1 MIRPFLLSLGTS
13 VGMAGLGFATNVVLA
28 RVLAPQARGELAAV
42 MLAAMLIAGVAQ
54 WGLGPAYVYTVR
66 SREVSRPRR
75 LAGIGALLVLATA
88 ALLSLG
94 WHGVQFSHSPAS
106 VSLGLLAGCAVAQ
119 ALQLYVSSL
128 SQARDGLHLFNLLRV
143 VPTAFVFAGTVTLAM
158 TGGLQPHT
166 AALVYALGFG
176 AAGALYVLATS
187 GDTAAPRPSPH
198 SSPNATDATDAPS
211 AFRLRHHVRY
221 SLQYHSTVLLGMLA
235 TNVDKLYLSFS
246 ASAAS
251 LGVYTVAYATSRLIN
266 VVQEAAA
273 NALFSRYAG
282 RSSAGMS
289 EGIARVFRLTF
300 YPMLLACG
308 LLAGLSWPLFGRVFG
323 PAYQEGWLPFVMLLV
338 ECVVGG
344 ASWLLAQR
352 FAAAGQTATVAA
364 RQVISLLPVAVALPW
379 LRPSH
384 LAVDM
389 ALVMLG
395 SSLLRLLVTV
405 RFLHRR
411 AGLPIGALLL
421 RRHDLDFMLTL
432 LPLPRGLRP

>member
-28 RVLAPQARGELAAV
+28 RMLAPQARGELAAV

-66 SREVSRPRR
+66 SRDVSRPRR
-75 LAGIGALLVLATA
+75 LAGIGALLIIATA

-94 WHGVQFSHSPAS
+94 WHGVQFSHNPAS
-106 VSLGLLAGCAVAQ
+106 VPLTLLAGCAIAQ

-128 SQARDGLHLFNLLRV
+128 SQARDGLHLFNLLRA

-158 TGGLQPHT
+158 TGGLHPHT

-176 AAGALYVLATS
+176 AAGALYVAATTV
-187 GDTAAPRPSPH
+187 GTAAPH
-198 SSPNATDATDAPS
+198 TNTNTSPNETS
-211 AFRLRHHVRY
+211 AFRLGHHVRY

-282 RSSAGMS
+282 RSAAGMS
-289 EGIARVFRLTF
+289 DGVARVFRLTF
-300 YPMLLACG
+300 YPMLLTCG
-308 LLAGLSWPLFGRVFG
+308 LIAGLSWPLFGKVFG
-323 PAYQEGWLPFVMLLV
+323 PAYQAGWLPFVILLV

-364 RQVISLLPVAVALPW
+364 RQVISLLPVACALPW

-389 ALVMLG
+389 ALVMLA

-405 RFLHRR
+405 QFLHRR
-411 AGLPIGALLL
+411 AGLPVGALLL
-421 RRHDLDFMLTL
+421 RRTDLDFMMTL